1 MTSCEY
7 RNELDETHARF
18 VQSAPMIYLKVR
30 NWKCG

>member
-1 MTSCEY
+1 MTPFEY

-18 VQSAPMIYLKVR
+18 VQSALMIYLKVR